1 MKIQKKN
8 LIIMILIIK
17 KNLTLFKEFLLRLKI
32 AKMLKKLSKNF
43 MIISI
48 AAIVM
53 IVPTVEKKI
62 ILMIITL
69 YSKSNM
75 FRSKLEKNIRP
86 GTNLEMLKN

>member
-1 MKIQKKN
+1 
-8 LIIMILIIK
+8 MILIIK